1 MHICLKSITYK
12 FHGKSRVWAGFFW
25 PAMGGMWIPVEFAP
39 MDTPQISTKV
49 NSGEVVS
56 VSWLNRAARE
66 ALEGSFPLLWVSG
79 EVSTLTRAASGHVYF
94 SLKDDQAQVRCTMW
108 RNRAQLLGF
117 RLEHGMRVEVRALV
131 TLFEPR
137 GDYQL
142 NVESVRQA
150 GVGNLYEAFLRLKAR
165 LEAEGLFD
173 PASKRP
179 LPRFPRGI
187 AVVTSPQAAAWRDVT
202 AALARRAP
210 HIPLSLYPSL
220 VQGTEA
226 PAQIATAIRL
236 AGKRAEED
244 GNDVLLLVRGG
255 GSLEDLAAFNDEAVA
270 RAVRACPLPVVVGV
284 GHETDVSIADFAAD
298 LRAATPTAA
307 AELASAGYVEAREGL
322 EQLAYRLKRAMERR
336 IDNAAQRI
344 DRAATR
350 LIHPRQRLHAGRLQ
364 LENLQQRLQARLAQ
378 QLAANQTRVATLKLR
393 LAARRPDLTSRRQKL
408 DTLEQGLQRAMHKLL
423 ADRRTQLDMLGQHL
437 SHLDP
442 RGVLSRG
449 YSITR
454 DASGQIVR
462 SVNRLAPGD
471 LIHVEFHDGVL
482 DAKVDKHSG

>member
-1 MHICLKSITYK
+1 
-12 FHGKSRVWAGFFW
+12 
-25 PAMGGMWIPVEFAP
+25 MWIPVEFAP
-39 MDTPQISTKV
+39 MNTPQTSTKV

-66 ALEGSFPLLWVSG
+66 ALEGSFPLLWVAG

-94 SLKDDQAQVRCTMW
+94 TLKDDQAQVRCTMW

-131 TLFEPR
+131 TLFEAR

-142 NVESVRQA
+142 NIESIRQA

-165 LEAEGLFD
+165 LESEGLFD
-173 PASKRP
+173 PARKRP
-179 LPRFPRGI
+179 LPRFPQGI
-187 AVVTSPQAAAWRDVT
+187 AVVTSPQAAAWLDVT

-210 HIPLSLYPSL
+210 HVPVSLYPSL
-220 VQGTEA
+220 VQGADT
-226 PAQIATAIRL
+226 PAQIAAAIRQ
-236 AGKRAEED
+236 AGLRARQD

-255 GSLEDLAAFNDEAVA
+255 GSLEDLAAFNDEGVA
-270 RAVRACPLPVVVGV
+270 RAIRTCPLPVVVGV

-307 AELASAGYVEAREGL
+307 AELVSAGYVEAREGL
-322 EQLAYRLKRAMERR
+322 EQLAHRLKRAMERR
-336 IDNAAQRI
+336 IENAAQRI
-344 DRAATR
+344 DRAAAR

-364 LENLQQRLQARLAQ
+364 LENLRQRQQARITQ
-378 QLAANQTRVATLKLR
+378 QLSAHRTKLTTLELR
-393 LAARRPDLTSRRQKL
+393 LAAHRPDLASCRQKL
-408 DTLEQGLQRAMHKLL
+408 STLEQGLQRAMRTLL
-423 ADRRTQLDMLGQHL
+423 TDRRTQLTTLGQHL
-437 SHLDP
+437 THLDP

-454 DASGQIVR
+454 DASGQIIR
-462 SVNRLAPGD
+462 SASGLVPGD
-471 LIHVEFHDGVL
+471 LIRIEFHDGVV